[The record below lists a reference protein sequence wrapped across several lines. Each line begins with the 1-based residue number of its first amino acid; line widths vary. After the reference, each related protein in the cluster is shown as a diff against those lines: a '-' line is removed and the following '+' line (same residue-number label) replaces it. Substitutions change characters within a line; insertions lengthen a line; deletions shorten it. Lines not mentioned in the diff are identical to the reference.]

1 VATIV
6 RPPAA
11 AGRSTVGSRAISVVA
26 VCRSSMT
33 TPRSGRFILSNPR
46 LAGLDGFA
54 LAGVL
59 RQFELAAL
67 VALLSGVMARTA
79 AA

>member
-1 VATIV
+1 
-6 RPPAA
+6 
-11 AGRSTVGSRAISVVA
+11 
-26 VCRSSMT
+26 MT